1 MLRYKRSERV
11 GDLLREEIADIFM
24 HKIKDP
30 RIGFVTVTG
39 VELSDDLRHAKVF
52 VSIYKE
58 EEREKTLKAIEMAKG
73 FIRRELGKRMSLRF
87 IPELLF
93 KLDKSIEYGA
103 KIDRI
108 LEEISDSSRKER
120 SDSHR
125 DKDETF

>member
-1 MLRYKRSERV
+1 M
-11 GDLLREEIADIFM
+11 REEVAYILM

-39 VELSDDLRHAKVF
+39 VDLSDDLRHAKIF

-58 EEREKTLKAIEMAKG
+58 EEGETTLKAIEAAKG

-87 IPELLF
+87 IPELF
-93 KLDKSIEYGA
+93 FRLDKSIEYGA

-108 LEEISDSSRKER
+108 LKEISNGQRTETTDT
-120 SDSHR
+120 
-125 DKDETF
+125 DKNETS